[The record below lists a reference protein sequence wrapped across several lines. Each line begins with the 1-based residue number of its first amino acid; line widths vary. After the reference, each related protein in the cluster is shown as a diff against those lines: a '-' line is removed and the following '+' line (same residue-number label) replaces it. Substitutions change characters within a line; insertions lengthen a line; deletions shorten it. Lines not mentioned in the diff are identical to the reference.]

1 MKCRS
6 MRQRP
11 SLARR
16 LSFSLDSCYL
26 LYDFFHGLYG
36 RFIHSFAA
44 PKNTIIWD
52 AFKRIICGNVNH
64 RGDGVFESLFHHF
77 NFRIMTVEIPGDHI
91 GNMGDAPCRGIVCRI
106 TKVVFFICPWGFL
119 GLLNCFFHFVHVH
132 FLFHYCYLPPP

>member
-36 RFIHSFAA
+36 RFIHSF
-44 PKNTIIWD
+44 I
-52 AFKRIICGNVNH
+52 H
-64 RGDGVFESLFHHF
+64 L
-77 NFRIMTVEIPGDHI
+77 
-91 GNMGDAPCRGIVCRI
+91 
-106 TKVVFFICPWGFL
+106 
-119 GLLNCFFHFVHVH
+119 
-132 FLFHYCYLPPP
+132 LPPKTPLFGMPSNALYVEMWIIEVLYYGMAISQPVWLPIAREADPKWGIINNWFLIFACKYTKKNSSLSDIGRKVAFQMLISATYLLLCIYMNC